1 MAADSKTILD
11 GIFRLDRGS
20 DLTQKQRT
28 DLYRAMSPPS
38 LVKAFFNEDF
48 TNFREKYAGINIE
61 SLKETFKLLE
71 GNIKL
76 QEQVAEVILVH
87 LRDMRPKLCKDE
99 IESDLLR
106 FVPIVLECPTFDKPD
121 EEWGNR
127 IIEELAVTLIYMDDR
142 AKTNFSVLVRW
153 WENDSDML
161 ARVVKVYQEAYMNLL
176 NNFTMDILDL
186 RQKKN
191 IHFAALRILYQVNK
205 SLGYKIPVNLFYIL
219 QKDTDRR
226 IEESF
231 LQRNSLLH
239 MGQFSFLLD
248 IQRKWNMMRMHFD
261 STCGRHHK
269 QILLKIR
276 REFET
281 SFEPGS
287 TLWLEIFILPSLHLK
302 PAHLQFEIDIEK
314 IVESAISKIQ
324 NKRETAL
331 LLPFEVHFK
340 DNVSLG
346 VNAGGPMKELFWRF
360 FNEELFN
367 TQKHMVF
374 KKLTDSPSS
383 TTLWFNKDYKDVDKL
398 RSVGKMF
405 ALMFYNKVIVTLPF
419 PFLFYKKLLGNSRSS
434 FEDLELLDPDI
445 AKSLGTL
452 REMNDDDLSDFS
464 FTADG
469 PENEPVIELRP
480 GGKDEVVTAAN
491 VGEYIELYARYY
503 TSSSQF
509 DAFSEC
515 FRSMLS
521 QFAIDQVFTPQ
532 ELMALFQGG
541 KYDWKAFQHSFRYE
555 KGLTSDH
562 RVVKMFWSV
571 FQGDLTNVQ
580 KQDFLRVITGANHV
594 PLGGFQEIGARIWP
608 MGDREGQHPKDLC
621 PEVNT
626 CHGFVVLHLPM
637 YDQREHL
644 KERLLKL
651 LEMKGHGFYKPAR

>member
-1 MAADSKTILD
+1 MATNSKTILD

-38 LVKAFFNEDF
+38 LVGAFFDEDF
-48 TNFREKYAGINIE
+48 INFREKYAGINME
-61 SLKETFKLLE
+61 SLKETFRFLKGNSKLL
-71 GNIKL
+71 
-76 QEQVAEVILVH
+76 EQVAEVILEH

-106 FVPIVLECPTFDKPD
+106 FVPIVLECPTFDRPN
-121 EEWGNR
+121 EEWGYR
-127 IIEELAVTLIYMDDR
+127 IIEELAVTLINMYGR
-142 AKTNFSVLVRW
+142 AKTNFDVLVRW

-161 ARVVKVYQEAYMNLL
+161 ARVVKVYQEAYRNLL
-176 NNFTMDILDL
+176 NNYTMDILDL
-186 RQKKN
+186 RQKEN
-191 IHFAALRILYQVNK
+191 INLAALRILYQ
-205 SLGYKIPVNLFYIL
+205 
-219 QKDTDRR
+219 
-226 IEESF
+226 
-231 LQRNSLLH
+231 
-239 MGQFSFLLD
+239 GQFSFLLD
-248 IQRKWNMMRMHFD
+248 IPKKWNMMRMHFD
-261 STCGRHHK
+261 YTCGRHHK
-269 QILLKIR
+269 QILLEIR

-287 TLWLEIFILPSLHLK
+287 SLWLEIFILPSLHLK
-302 PAHLQFEIDIEK
+302 PAHLQFEIDNDIEK
-314 IVESAISKIQ
+314 IVESAIAKIQ
-324 NKRETAL
+324 NKSETSL

-346 VNAGGPMKELFWRF
+346 VNAGGPMKEFFSRF
-360 FNEELFN
+360 FGELFN
-367 TQKHMVF
+367 TQKHTVF
-374 KKLTDSPSS
+374 KKLTDSPSC
-383 TTLWFNKDYKDVDKL
+383 TTLWFNKDYKDIDKL

-405 ALMFYNKVIVTLPF
+405 ALMFYNKVIVILPF

-452 REMNDDDLSDFS
+452 LKMSDDDLSDFS
-464 FTADG
+464 FTVDG

-521 QFAIDQVFTPQ
+521 QFAVDQVFIPP

-541 KYDWKAFQHSFRYE
+541 QYDWKAFQRSFRYE
-555 KGLTSDH
+555 NGFTSDH

-571 FQGDLTNVQ
+571 FHGDLTNDQ

-608 MGDREGQHPKDLC
+608 MGVEKDCRGQHPKDMC

-626 CHGFVVLHLPM
+626 CHGYVVLHLPM
-637 YDQREHL
+637 YNEREHL